1 MSPAKPRAS
10 LIYNSP
16 LGPVAQSVEQRIEN
30 PCVGGSIPPQATIY
44 FLSFFNPRK
53 HCPMTPRTQAL
64 KVASLVLACFMV
76 AGCSTLQ
83 SAYDTTVDS
92 AKSVAGTVSGWV
104 KPAEKK

>member
-1 MSPAKPRAS
+1 
-10 LIYNSP
+10 
-16 LGPVAQSVEQRIEN
+16 
-30 PCVGGSIPPQATIY
+30 
-44 FLSFFNPRK
+44 
-53 HCPMTPRTQAL
+53 MTSSTKAL
-64 KVASLVLACFMV
+64 KVLTLVLASFMV